1 MAIFNRTETITCLL
15 CVLGVTF
22 SLFVR
27 VSFGD
32 CSSNT
37 YSTTSGAIKETEQ
50 DVILWNETF
59 SIPNIILSMEP
70 ATTGVD
76 PSAVDDLN
84 EYINLNYS
92 DSFLEIRVVKA
103 LDREELFT
111 RFHVNIE
118 SITLQ
123 MFCKT
128 QGTQVVRTNLTLF
141 IQDVNEFAPYIHG
154 IPYNI
159 AVKEDTPIGS
169 TVFKV
174 NITDPDVPST
184 PLIYTL
190 KSTDPSSLGAQY
202 FGFSQP
208 SFPNLKLIK
217 PVDYDAL
224 VSSGKEPIFHFLL
237 NVTDASSSG
246 LSNNTNVTVVVQDV
260 DDLPPIF
267 IYPDCEQQC
276 ASTQFRI
283 STTRTKRG
291 QLVVSPIE
299 LKAIDQDSLNFS
311 VTYSIEPD
319 QNNYHDSFKIDNITA
334 SISQIADI
342 NHTGIILV
350 KATEKS
356 AKRHYTTAVV
366 LVELPNDPLNK
377 PERSTDEADDNG
389 TLIGIIVLAIVSAA
403 LISVVVVLV
412 ILHRKLKKNVAPFD
426 GNSSVIK
433 VLDEKGQKS
442 SEINEVKPIPRSNT
456 ISQKIELPDN
466 VRQENVKD
474 IKEYDEETDHNL
486 EMQNGNLL
494 NALSTTSEKNNTLD
508 PIQPNTTPK
517 KKKKKKK
524 KSKSLSE
531 KLGKKNRSGIS
542 EVGQGNNE
550 DERTQSSREDRT
562 LDLQNTE
569 IAAIDGEFV

>member
-1 MAIFNRTETITCLL
+1 
-15 CVLGVTF
+15 
-22 SLFVR
+22 
-27 VSFGD
+27 
-32 CSSNT
+32 
-37 YSTTSGAIKETEQ
+37 
-50 DVILWNETF
+50 
-59 SIPNIILSMEP
+59 
-70 ATTGVD
+70 
-76 PSAVDDLN
+76 
-84 EYINLNYS
+84 
-92 DSFLEIRVVKA
+92 
-103 LDREELFT
+103 
-111 RFHVNIE
+111 
-118 SITLQ
+118 
-123 MFCKT
+123 
-128 QGTQVVRTNLTLF
+128 
-141 IQDVNEFAPYIHG
+141 
-154 IPYNI
+154 
-159 AVKEDTPIGS
+159 
-169 TVFKV
+169 
-174 NITDPDVPST
+174 
-184 PLIYTL
+184 
-190 KSTDPSSLGAQY
+190 
-202 FGFSQP
+202 
-208 SFPNLKLIK
+208 
-217 PVDYDAL
+217 
-224 VSSGKEPIFHFLL
+224 
-237 NVTDASSSG
+237 
-246 LSNNTNVTVVVQDV
+246 
-260 DDLPPIF
+260 IF

-334 SISQIADI
+334 SISQIGDI

-377 PERSTDEADDNG
+377 PERSTDEGNDNG

-442 SEINEVKPIPRSNT
+442 SEINEVKPIPRSHT
-456 ISQKIELPDN
+456 ISQEIEPPDN

-508 PIQPNTTPK
+508 PIQPNSTPKK

-531 KLGKKNRSGIS
+531 RLGKKNRSGIS

-550 DERTQSSREDRT
+550 DERTQSSREGRT